1 MAIGINAELRV
12 AEIVKDSAERLAI
25 NDDLVGSFGKIGE
38 NLLLLERMLGA
49 GVLL

>member
-25 NDDLVGSFGKIGE
+25 NDDLVGSFGKIRLYE
-38 NLLLLERMLGA
+38 WRCPKFVATALL
-49 GVLL
+49 